1 MVDDIFDWCVLTL
14 VEVSAIMGMTYEELN
29 VYLFVIM
36 FPLAIII
43 SVLFNI
49 FFYYKY
55 IRRKQNKYFVKH
67 KFKSTTEKISMVHQT
82 KCLNDF
88 LKSSHLCLTIM

>member
-29 VYLFVIM
+29 VYLFVVM
-36 FPLAIII
+36 LPLAILI

-55 IRRKQNKYFVKH
+55 IK
-67 KFKSTTEKISMVHQT
+67 
-82 KCLNDF
+82 
-88 LKSSHLCLTIM
+88 

>member
-55 IRRKQNKYFVKH
+55 IK
-67 KFKSTTEKISMVHQT
+67 
-82 KCLNDF
+82 
-88 LKSSHLCLTIM
+88 